1 MIEPL
6 LPQTKVTDAAAAD
19 VQPPFTLALKLADAT
34 LVRAQK
40 AEALKK
46 AVEVLREKLTS
57 EQLTKVAATEVHL
70 LPPRHGP
77 PPLPQFA
84 PLRLQELT
92 DIGRRGRSRMVPE
105 AETPGAGSLTLSA
118 PKSSICNCARWTR
131 DTG

>member
-34 LVRAQK
+34 LVWAQK
-40 AEALKK
+40 VEALKK

-70 LPPRHGP
+70 LPPRHDLPRCRNSP
-77 PPLPQFA
+77 PPP
-84 PLRLQELT
+84 
-92 DIGRRGRSRMVPE
+92 
-105 AETPGAGSLTLSA
+105 PGVDGYWL
-118 PKSSICNCARWTR
+118 ARPIPH
-131 DTG
+131 GP